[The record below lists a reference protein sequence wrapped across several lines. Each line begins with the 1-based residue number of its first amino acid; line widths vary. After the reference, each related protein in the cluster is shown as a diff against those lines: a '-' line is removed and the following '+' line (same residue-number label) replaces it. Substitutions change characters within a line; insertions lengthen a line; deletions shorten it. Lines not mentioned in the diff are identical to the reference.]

1 LLLEGSSFNLN
12 CYSKEANILGLN
24 QLKNLELLW
33 TILKPLSQIEERL
46 ILLRSV
52 FGQDPLPFK
61 IHVYLRDSRD
71 EYLLLL
77 FVFVGQGALLEKL
90 SGNEKKIISLLDQLQ
105 EIDDFYVETGGIIG
119 YQILVLQLLS
129 KEKITF
135 DPLVPL
141 SNALFSKD
149 EPVNMAVSSGISALV
164 KTCEIYVIGGAA
176 ERLNYT
182 HPETGLPVPAAAFE
196 FLGDSLLKHLI
207 DDLFAREYLYFR
219 VFKKQLNSTIA
230 LMTSD
235 EKDNHYQIQKMI
247 EKDHYF
253 FRSKEDFILFKQPSV
268 PVVDHL
274 GFWQLSG
281 KGELILKPAGHGA
294 IWKVCA
300 TQGIFDLLIQKG
312 FEKAV
317 VRQINNPLTSTD
329 QNILGLIGYGCEMQ
343 KSFGFF
349 ATRRKSGATEGA
361 IVTKILEEGGGGG
374 KVITNVEYCEVENNA
389 LTTSYPANTNLLFVD
404 LNKIKEAVKKMPYPG
419 ALLNFKSSSHA
430 RVELTMQNIAEAF
443 IDPNKD
449 PMLAHQETFVVMQ
462 EREKAISVIKR
473 LPKDGTDLSE
483 TPQRAFYDLWKVKY
497 DLLIVCGFQLPECVE
512 FSKEFLKN
520 PPFLFSYSKALGPLH
535 EVIAQKLK
543 RGNIHPHSH
552 INLEVVECY
561 VEDLTV
567 DGSFEVKTRY
577 PCGYLVDNKLK
588 FSGDVA
594 KCVISGL
601 TVKNQGINWENF
613 DPLSPDKIVS
623 TQSCKIIIERNALL
637 FIKDC
642 ELIGNVFI
650 HVKENTA
657 LLIEGNKRTEIPIS
671 NIPPLFEFDLQE
683 DGKIA
688 LQLTLLESLTAQ
700 SI

>member
-12 CYSKEANILGLN
+12 CSSKEANILGLN

-33 TILKPLSQIEERL
+33 TILKPLNEIEERL
-46 ILLRSV
+46 ILLRSI

-71 EYLLLL
+71 EYLLLVL
-77 FVFVGQGALLEKL
+77 MFVGQGALLEKL
-90 SGNEKKIISLLDQLQ
+90 AGDEKKIIFLLNQLQ
-105 EIDDFYVETGGIIG
+105 EIDDFYSETGGIIG

-135 DPLVPL
+135 DSFVPL

-149 EPVNMAVSSGISALV
+149 ETVNTAVSCGISALV
-164 KTCEIYVIGGAA
+164 KTCEIYVVGGAA

-196 FLGDSLLKHLI
+196 FLGYSLLKHLI

-219 VFKKQLNSTIA
+219 IFKKQLNTTVA

-235 EKDNHYQIQKMI
+235 EKDNHRQIQKLI

-253 FRSKEDFILFKQPSV
+253 FRSKDDFILFKQPSV

-274 GFWQLSG
+274 GLWQLSEN
-281 KGELILKPAGHGA
+281 KELILKPAGHGA

-300 TQGIFDLLIQKG
+300 NQAIFDRLIQKG

-329 QNILGLIGYGCEMQ
+329 QNILGLIGYGCQMQ

-349 ATRRKSGATEGA
+349 ATRRKPGAPEGS
-361 IVTKILEEGGGGG
+361 IVTKIVEEGDAKG
-374 KVITNVEYCEVENNA
+374 KVITNVEYCEVENSG

-404 LNKIKEAVKKMPYPG
+404 LNKIKEVVKKMPYPG
-419 ALLNFKSSSHA
+419 ALLNFKSSPHA

-449 PMLAHQETFVVMQ
+449 PMVAHQDTFVVMQ

-473 LPKDGTDLSE
+473 LPKQGGDFCE

-497 DLLIVCGFQLPECVE
+497 DLLVECGFQLPEYIE
-512 FSKEFLKN
+512 FTNEFLKN

-535 EVIAQKLK
+535 EVIVQKLK
-543 RGNIHPHSH
+543 GGTIHAHSRVD
-552 INLEVVECY
+552 LEVVECF

-567 DGSFEVKTRY
+567 DGSLEVKTSY
-577 PCGYLVDNKLK
+577 SCGYLVDNKLR
-588 FSGDVA
+588 FSSDVA

-601 TVKNQGINWENF
+601 TIKNQGINWGNF
-613 DPLSPDKIVS
+613 DPLFPDKIVS
-623 TQSCKIIIERNALL
+623 TESCEIVIERNALL

-642 ELIGNVFI
+642 ELIGNVSI

-671 NIPPLFEFDLQE
+671 SIPPLFEFNLQE
-683 DGKIA
+683 DGKII
-688 LQLTLLESLTAQ
+688 LELTLLESLTAQ
-700 SI
+700 SV